1 MTWTRRTFGRRPRR
15 KELRANAAAFR
26 RRWGNSAMIL
36 WWNVAWMSAAEIK
49 SAPGEAQRSV
59 SQVLAAA
66 VLRLPAT
73 MDMKRHDFR
82 EETRRET

>member
-1 MTWTRRTFGRRPRR
+1 
-15 KELRANAAAFR
+15 
-26 RRWGNSAMIL
+26 MIL